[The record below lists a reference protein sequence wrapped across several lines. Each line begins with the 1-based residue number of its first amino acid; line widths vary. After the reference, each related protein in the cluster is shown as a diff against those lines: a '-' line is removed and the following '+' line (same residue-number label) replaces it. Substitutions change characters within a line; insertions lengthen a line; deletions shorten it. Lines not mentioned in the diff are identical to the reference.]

1 MQYTRRELGKLA
13 LSAIPATALFP
24 SIAGSAE
31 RPNSKVN
38 GVTIGMNVPYNFG
51 MQAMSAEE
59 ILQRCV
65 QLGVSGVELRA
76 RPVEAFM
83 GLPANLQPQPGGG
96 NRGGAPAAQPPPPT
110 PEQQAAAKARLDDI
124 RKWRVNAP
132 LAKARDARKLYEDA
146 GVHID
151 IVKFDNVETY
161 SDDELEYTFNLAN
174 ALGARAISCE
184 FSMDDAKRIAPFAQK
199 HKMLAGFHGHAMITP
214 AIFDELLA
222 VGPYIGANVDL
233 GHFVAG
239 NSMSPVPVITKH
251 HDRIT
256 HVHVKDRKM
265 HDGPNMPFGQG
276 ETPIVEVLHL
286 LRDKRWDNIQAT
298 IEFEYRVPEG
308 SDRMTELAK
317 TVQYCRNALA
327 T

>member
-1 MQYTRRELGKLA
+1 MRYTRRQIGKLA
-13 LSAIPATALFP
+13 LSTIPA
-24 SIAGSAE
+24 AGLLPRVVLAAD

-51 MQAMSAEE
+51 NQATSAED

-83 GLPANLQPQPGGG
+83 GLPVNLQPQPGGG
-96 NRGGAPAAQPPPPT
+96 NRGGAPAAPPPPPT
-110 PEQQAAAKARLDDI
+110 PEQQAAAKVRLEDI
-124 RKWRVNAP
+124 RKWRVAAP
-132 LAKARDARKLYEDA
+132 LSKARDVRKMYEEA
-146 GVHID
+146 GVMIE
-151 IVKFDNVETY
+151 IVKFDGVPDY
-161 SDDELEYTFNLAN
+161 SDDELEYSFNLAN
-174 ALGARAISCE
+174 ALGARAVSCE

-199 HKMLAGFHGHAMITP
+199 HRMLVGFHGHAAVTP

-222 VGPYIGANVDL
+222 VGPYIGANVDI

-239 NSMSPVPVITKH
+239 NSISPIPVITKH

-265 HDGPNMPFGQG
+265 HEGPNMPFGQG
-276 ETPIVEVLHL
+276 ETPIVEALRL
-286 LRDKRWDNIQAT
+286 IRDKRWNIQAT
-298 IEFEYRVPEG
+298 IEFEYQVPPG
-308 SDRMTELAK
+308 SDRMVELAK
-317 TVQYCRNALA
+317 TVKYCREALA
-327 T
+327 